1 MQVPTEIEFLLPSV
15 NRRVDVSKIPLI
27 CGNLTIRLHIPL
39 PGEHVKLLLG
49 KRRID
54 DR

>member
-1 MQVPTEIEFLLPSV
+1 MRDLAEMECFSPSV
-15 NRRVDVSKIPLI
+15 NRGVNVSEIPLV

-49 KRRID
+49 ERRINNC
-54 DR
+54 